1 MTKPHDDRRDDATR
15 GDLSPAHAHR
25 SFSRAAQK
33 VAQDPLRF
41 LAQTVRAFRA
51 NQGLLLAGGVAY
63 YTLLSIVPLMILL
76 VIILSHVIDAERLM
90 ATLARYVGIV
100 APGQSAPLMSEL
112 RAFIAH

>member
-1 MTKPHDDRRDDATR
+1 MTKPHDDRRNDATR
-15 GDLSPAHAHR
+15 GDPSPAHAHR

-33 VAQDPLRF
+33 VAQNPLGF

-76 VIILSHVIDAERLM
+76 VIILSHVIDRSEER
-90 ATLARYVGIV
+90 R
-100 APGQSAPLMSEL
+100 
-112 RAFIAH
+112 